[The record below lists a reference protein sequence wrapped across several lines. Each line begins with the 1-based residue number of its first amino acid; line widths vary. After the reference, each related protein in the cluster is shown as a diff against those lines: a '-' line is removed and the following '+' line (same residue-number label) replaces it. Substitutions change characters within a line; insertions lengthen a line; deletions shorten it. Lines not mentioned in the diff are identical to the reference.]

1 MFGYGPDDVVFKS
14 RLDKMGIPHIRSDR
28 LHNVW
33 IKIQDD
39 VERDIGRENQ
49 NFELVNTDDQA
60 TNGLS
65 TCKYVINGPGEF
77 DDPANNIHHLL
88 ADFEFTE

>member
-1 MFGYGPDDVVFKS
+1 ME
-14 RLDKMGIPHIRSDR
+14 IPHIKSTR
-28 LHNVW
+28 LHNIW

-39 VERDIGRENQ
+39 VEREKSRENQ
-49 NFELVNTDDQA
+49 NFELVNTDDLT

-65 TCKYVINGPGEF
+65 TCKYVINGQGEF
-77 DDPANNIHHLL
+77 DNPANNIHHLL